1 MSKIIALVI
10 IFTSPVC
17 IAQHPKAASKA
28 IAAASRSVE
37 QAAPARLP
45 LKRVVLYKSGIG
57 YFEHNGRVSGNEDIH
72 IDFTTGQLN
81 DALKSLTAV
90 DLNGG
95 QIGGIRYDSLA
106 PVGYRLKSLRLPL
119 EEQTSR
125 SALLNALRGARVQ
138 MTNGR
143 ESATGRVF
151 SVEKET
157 RSDSKS
163 DQVREVT
170 IVSLFADSGEMRTF
184 ELTPSTSV
192 RILDRDLSSE
202 VSSYLNLIGSSR
214 DVDLRRM
221 TISALGSGERSLFVS
236 YISEVPVWKSTYRIL
251 LPDKLGDKPLL
262 QGWAIV
268 DNTIGEDW
276 KNVEISLIAG
286 APQSFVQP
294 ISRPF
299 YVRRPEVGL
308 PEAYLLTPQTH
319 QGTLETPPPPPPE
332 ASGAGLGGGIGGGIG
347 TGSLRGVVTDPSGAV
362 IPGAIVTVR
371 NENTG
376 EIQTASTNAQGIY
389 NLAHVRAGNSMIE
402 VNSAGFQR
410 FQLSNVYLGNL
421 RTNEINARLNIASA
435 SEAIVVNASPAAL
448 NTESASLSSVVAA
461 ATSKDLGDLF
471 EYNLKQRVTI
481 GKNQSAL
488 IPILQSHIDAEKI
501 TLWNSSTEAPL
512 RSLWIKNSSGLTLDG
527 GTFNVLENDTFAGE
541 GLMDP
546 VKPEEKRI
554 ISYAADQGIRITT
567 EGGEDADNDVQHVTH
582 LRIAKGIMTLTTIEC
597 SAKTY
602 LVHDSDSKPRI
613 LIIEHPRH
621 AADWKLEDNA
631 PKPEESTAT
640 YHRFRLN
647 VEAGKDAKLVV
658 NEVHPESSEV
668 ALTNIDDQQVA
679 LWVEQKTITPAV
691 EQAFR
696 RILEKKSAISEIDAQ
711 FKAKQQEIDT
721 IVNDQNRLRENM
733 KALKGSAEEKSLLQ
747 RYTRQLDTQEDR
759 LAALRGEQESLK
771 PKRLKLNEELILLV
785 QNVAIDEDVTAGTS

>member
-1 MSKIIALVI
+1 MSKIIAVAI
-10 IFTSPVC
+10 IVASPFC
-17 IAQHPKAASKA
+17 IAQRPTTSSQPITAVAKP
-28 IAAASRSVE
+28 VE
-37 QAAPARLP
+37 QVVSARLP

-57 YFEHNGRVSGNEDIH
+57 YFEHTGRVSGNEDIH

-95 QIGGIRYDSLA
+95 HIGGIRYDSLA

-138 MTNGR
+138 MANGH
-143 ESATGRVF
+143 ETATGRVF

-157 RSDSKS
+157 RSDTKN

-202 VSSYLNLIGSSR
+202 VGSYLNLIGSSR

-221 TISALGSGERSLFVS
+221 TISTLGSGERNLMVS

-251 LPDKLGDKPLL
+251 LPNNAAEKPLL

-286 APQSFVQP
+286 APQSFVQA

-308 PEAYLLTPQTH
+308 PESYLLTPQTH
-319 QGTLETPPPPPPE
+319 EGTLQAPPPPPPE
-332 ASGAGLGGGIGGGIG
+332 AAGAGIGS
-347 TGSLRGVVTDPSGAV
+347 GSLRGVVTDPTGAV

-376 EIQTASTNAQGIY
+376 EIQTATTNAQGIY
-389 NLAHVRAGNSMIE
+389 NLVHVRAGNSM
-402 VNSAGFQR
+402 VQVSSAGFQR

-421 RTNEINARLNIASA
+421 RTNEINARLNVAST
-435 SEAIVVNASPAAL
+435 SETVEVTGSAPSL
-448 NTESASLSSVVAA
+448 QTESAMVSSVAA
-461 ATSKDLGDLF
+461 ATTTKDLGDLF
-471 EYNLKQRVTI
+471 EYDLKQKVTI

-541 GLMDP
+541 GLIDP
-546 VKPEEKRI
+546 VKPDEKRI

-567 EGGEDADNDVQHVTH
+567 EGGEDADDDVQHVTH
-582 LRIAKGIMTLTTIEC
+582 LRIAKGIMTLTTIER

-602 LVHDSDSKPRI
+602 LVHDSDSKPRT

-631 PKPEESTAT
+631 LKPDESTAT

-647 VEAGKDAKLVV
+647 VEAGKDAKLIV

-668 ALTNIDDQQVA
+668 ALTNIDDEQVA
-679 LWVEQKTITPAV
+679 LWVEQKTITPVV

-696 RILEKKSAISEIDAQ
+696 RILEKKSAISELDVQ
-711 FKAKQQEIDT
+711 SKAKQQEIDM

-759 LAALRGEQESLK
+759 LAALRADQESLK
-771 PKRLKLNEELILLV
+771 AKRLKLNEELILMV
-785 QNVAIDEDVTAGTS
+785 QNVAIDENVGAGTA